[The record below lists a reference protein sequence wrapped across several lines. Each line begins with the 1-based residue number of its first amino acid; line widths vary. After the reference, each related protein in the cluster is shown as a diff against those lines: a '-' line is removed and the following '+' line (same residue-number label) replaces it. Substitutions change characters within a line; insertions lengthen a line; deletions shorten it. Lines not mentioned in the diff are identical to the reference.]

1 MFEVRSKHEFF
12 GEFYF
17 KIMSKICGIYK
28 ITSPTGKIYIGQS
41 VNIKRRWVDH
51 RSMPKSSKGNLL
63 YNSFLSHGVDS
74 HKFEI
79 LERCSKEKLNERE
92 RYYIEKYDTFETEHG
107 LNLTKG
113 GDHAV
118 LSKRTR
124 DKISRAKKGK
134 PIPHLIG
141 FKHSQDTKEKLAE
154 LAKGNTNWLGKN
166 HSEETKEK
174 LRQANLGKKLSEETI
189 EKLRILSTG
198 RKYPNRKKLTEEARA
213 KISKSQ
219 IGRKL
224 NVPRTSIYYG
234 VSMMKNRK
242 STSWRAVI
250 KINKKQKHIGLFKTE
265 IEAAK
270 AYDNFVKENIPYKI
284 PLNFPE

>member
-1 MFEVRSKHEFF
+1 MRSKHEFF
-12 GEFYF
+12 GEFHF

-41 VNIKRRWVDH
+41 VDIERRWADH
-51 RSMPKSSKGNLL
+51 RSMPKSDKGNLL

-79 LERCSKEKLNERE
+79 LERCSKEMLNERE
-92 RYYIEKYDTFETEHG
+92 RYYIKKYDTFDTEHG

-113 GDHAV
+113 GD
-118 LSKRTR
+118 SKVVFSKKTLQ
-124 DKISRAKKGK
+124 KMSEAKKGVRSK
-134 PIPHLIG
+134 HLIG
-141 FKHSQDTKEKLAE
+141 YKHSKETRDILRK
-154 LAKGNTNWLGKN
+154 KSMGNKNWLGKH

-174 LRQANLGKKLSEETI
+174 LRQANLGKKHSEETK

-198 RKYPNRKKLTEEARA
+198 RKYPNKKKPTEETKA
-213 KISKSQ
+213 KIAKSLT
-219 IGRKL
+219 GRK
-224 NVPRTSIYYG
+224 NKVNGTSIYRG
-234 VSMMKNRK
+234 VTMKK
-242 STSWRAVI
+242 YKKTTSWIAVI
-250 KINKKQKHIGLFKTE
+250 KINKKQRYIGSFKTE

-284 PLNFPE
+284 PLNFE

>member
-1 MFEVRSKHEFF
+1 MRSKHEFF

-41 VNIKRRWVDH
+41 VDIKSRWIRH
-51 RSMPKSSKGNLL
+51 KSMPKSDKGHLL

-74 HKFEI
+74 HKFEV
-79 LERCSKEKLNERE
+79 LERCSKEMLNEME
-92 RYYIEKYDTFETEHG
+92 IYYIEKYQTFDTEHG

-113 GDHAV
+113 GD
-118 LSKRTR
+118 SKVVFSKKTLQ
-124 DKISRAKKGK
+124 KMSEAKKGVRPK
-134 PIPHLIG
+134 HLIG
-141 FKHSQDTKEKLAE
+141 HKHSKETRDILRK
-154 LAKGNTNWLGKN
+154 KSIGNKNWLGKN

-174 LRQANLGKKLSEETI
+174 LRQANLGKKASKETI

-198 RKYPNRKKLTEEARA
+198 RKYPNKKKPTAETKA
-213 KISKSQ
+213 KIAKSQ
-219 IGRKL
+219 TGRKN
-224 NVPRTSIYYG
+224 NVPGTSIYYG
-234 VSMMKNRK
+234 VTMRKNKK
-242 STSWRAVI
+242 STSWQAVI
-250 KINKKQKHIGLFKTE
+250 KINKKQNHIGCFKTE

-284 PLNFPE
+284 PLNFE

>member
-1 MFEVRSKHEFF
+1 VFEVRSKHEFF

-41 VNIKRRWVDH
+41 VDIERRWADH
-51 RSMPKSSKGNLL
+51 RSMPKSDKGNLL

-79 LERCSKEKLNERE
+79 LERCSKEMLNERE
-92 RYYIEKYDTFETEHG
+92 IYYIEKYQTFDTEHG

-113 GDHAV
+113 GDSNV
-118 LSKRTR
+118 VFSKKTLQ
-124 DKISRAKKGK
+124 KMSEAKKGVRPK
-134 PIPHLIG
+134 HLIG
-141 FKHSQDTKEKLAE
+141 HKHSKETRDILRKKAM
-154 LAKGNTNWLGKN
+154 GNKNWLGKH

-174 LRQANLGKKLSEETI
+174 LRQANLGKKASKETR
-189 EKLRILSTG
+189 EKISKASKG
-198 RKYPNRKKLTEEARA
+198 RKYPPEFGKRA
-213 KISKSQ
+213 SLAQMGTKPKGPTSSKF
-219 IGRKL
+219 
-224 NVPRTSIYYG
+224 YG
-234 VSMMKNRK
+234 VCYLSTRHRWVARITLFRK
-242 STSWRAVI
+242 RI
-250 KINKKQKHIGLFKTE
+250 YIGCFKTE

-284 PLNFPE
+284 PLNFE

>member
-1 MFEVRSKHEFF
+1 MRSKHELF

-41 VNIKRRWVDH
+41 IHIKRRWSDH
-51 RSMPKSSKGNLL
+51 KKMPISDKGNIL
-63 YNSFLSHGVDS
+63 YNSFLSHGADS

-79 LERCSKEKLNERE
+79 LERCSKEMLNERE
-92 RYYIEKYDTFETEHG
+92 IYYIEKYQTFDTEHG

-113 GDHAV
+113 GDSNV
-118 LSKRTR
+118 VFSKKTLQ
-124 DKISRAKKGK
+124 KMSEAKKGVRPK
-134 PIPHLIG
+134 NLIG
-141 FKHSQDTKEKLAE
+141 YKHSKETRDILRK
-154 LAKGNTNWLGKN
+154 KSMGNKNWLGKN

-174 LRQANLGKKLSEETI
+174 IRQAKLGKKHSKETI

-198 RKYPNRKKLTEEARA
+198 RKYPNKKKATEETNA
-213 KISKSQ
+213 KIAKSLT
-219 IGRKL
+219 GRKN

-234 VSMMKNRK
+234 VSIRRYK
-242 STSWRAVI
+242 SSHSWQAVI
-250 KINKKQKHIGLFKTE
+250 KINKKQKYIGTFKTE

-270 AYDNFVKENIPYKI
+270 AYDNFVKENIPYKV
-284 PLNFPE
+284 PLNFE

>member
-1 MFEVRSKHEFF
+1 MDKN
-12 GEFYF
+12 
-17 KIMSKICGIYK
+17 ICGIYK
-28 ITSPTGKIYIGQS
+28 IESPSGRIYIGQS
-41 VNIKRRWVDH
+41 VDIESRWNHHKGMRDAYKQTILY
-51 RSMPKSSKGNLL
+51 RSFAKYGADKHS
-63 YNSFLSHGVDS
+63 
-74 HKFEI
+74 FEI
-79 LERCSKEKLNERE
+79 LEECPKEKLNERE
-92 RYYIEKYDTFETEHG
+92 RYYIEKYDTFETKHG

-141 FKHSQDTKEKLAE
+141 FKHSQETKEKLAE

-174 LRQANLGKKLSEETI
+174 LRQANLGKKVPKETI
-189 EKLRILSTG
+189 EKLRISSTG

-234 VSMMKNRK
+234 VVMKK
-242 STSWRAVI
+242 YKKTTSWIAVI
-250 KINKKQKHIGLFKTE
+250 VINKKQKYIGSFKTE

-284 PLNFPE
+284 PLNFE

>member
-1 MFEVRSKHEFF
+1 MDK
-12 GEFYF
+12 
-17 KIMSKICGIYK
+17 KICGIYK
-28 ITSPTGKIYIGQS
+28 IESPSGRIYIGQS
-41 VNIKRRWVDH
+41 VDIERRWNYHMEMRDAYKH
-51 RSMPKSSKGNLL
+51 TILYRSLAKYGADKH
-63 YNSFLSHGVDS
+63 SF
-74 HKFEI
+74 KI
-79 LERCSKEKLNERE
+79 LEECPKEKLNERE
-92 RYYIEKYDTFETEHG
+92 RYYIEKYDTFETKHG

-113 GDHAV
+113 GDSQVV

-134 PIPHLIG
+134 TIPHLIG
-141 FKHSQDTKEKLAE
+141 FKHSQETKDKLAE

-174 LRQANLGKKLSEETI
+174 IRQANLGKNLSEETI

-234 VSMMKNRK
+234 VSMKKNKK
-242 STSWRAVI
+242 SNSWQAVI
-250 KINKKQKHIGLFKTE
+250 RINKKHNYIGTFKTE

-270 AYDNFVKENIPYKI
+270 AYDKYIREHIPYDI
-284 PLNFPE
+284 PLNFPEKSAICS